1 MSTENE
7 TMIVNPYIAGSPVK
21 DAAMFFGREDVY
33 AWLRQHLRGAYQHN
47 AIVLYGERRS
57 GKTSVLYQ
65 MKDKLGDPL
74 YIPVL
79 LDLQGMGLEGID
91 GFLWEV
97 ARKIVLALRGVEGIP
112 PLERPARQDFE
123 HNPRQ
128 QFEDVF
134 LPPVIEALGQR
145 SLLLM
150 FDEANRLAEK
160 VQAGDLPPDIFDYLR
175 ALIQQ
180 TSRVNFLFSIGN
192 RLEADSRG
200 SSQLFN
206 LAVYRKIS
214 FLEQDYAEDLIIR
227 PVAPYYRCTRA
238 AIERIYQLT
247 SGQAYYS
254 QLVCHNLFT
263 RWTKDKPAQLDVA
276 DVEAVLPDVIEQGT
290 PNFQFVWEDSSP
302 VERAILA
309 ALADRAPQY
318 KAGVM
323 RRNLDRAMHR
333 AKLYPASGDVTSG
346 LRRLFERDVIN
357 DQEPYLFRIMLMQQW
372 ISKFRRLEWVREELG
387 EVAQQWEKIEEQ
399 RRAQAPTTGER
410 ALRWAAPIL
419 AALLVLILIGGV
431 ILRRQSTAALEAA
444 EARRATEVAQLIQ
457 ANSTQAAES
466 QILLNAASTKVA
478 EAVQSGD
485 NEQAIA
491 ARGTAEAL
499 VALNQALEAT
509 AISAAAV
516 KATAL
521 AQMEALTAATATP
534 EIVAPPPSDTPLP
547 TNTPTPLPTATIT
560 PPPTP
565 TATAT
570 ATPQPSLIT
579 SLQGVIAYP
588 AFGDGTY
595 DLYLGDVS
603 TGQSRF
609 FRRGAS
615 QPAFN
620 ALGTRIAFL
629 SWEGRARGIMTASR
643 NGDNEILISN
653 APEDKLPTW
662 SPDGRT
668 ILFFT
673 RRAGDRAS
681 ELYQTQADTPFT
693 RAENQRYLGE
703 GEYPSW
709 GATDQVTFRA
719 KGRRGVGLR
728 LASAGLNDIVTI
740 TDRDEDTAPALSSDG
755 QQLVFMSRRDGN
767 WEIYLIN
774 ADGSGLTRLTDD
786 PAQDGLPTWSPD
798 GRAIAYVSNTGGE
811 WAIWAVTPN
820 GRDRRKVITMAG
832 SPEGR
837 VFFDVANSTGW
848 TEERISWTP

>member
-1 MSTENE
+1 MSIENE

-97 ARKIVLALRGVEGIP
+97 ARKIVLALRGVEGFP

-123 HNPRQ
+123 RNPRQ

-160 VQAGDLPPDIFDYLR
+160 VQAGDLPPDVFDYLR

-247 SGQAYYS
+247 SGQAYYT

-346 LRRLFERDVIN
+346 LRRLFERDVTN

-419 AALLVLILIGGV
+419 AVLLVLVLIGGV

-457 ANSTQAAES
+457 ANSTQAAQS
-466 QILLNAASTKVA
+466 QAMLNAASTQAA
-478 EAVQSGD
+478 EAVQRGD
-485 NEQAIA
+485 DEQAAA
-491 ARGTAEAL
+491 ARSTAEAL
-499 VALNQALEAT
+499 VALNQALAAT
-509 AISAAAV
+509 ATSAAAA
-516 KATAL
+516 KTTAL
-521 AQMEALTAATATP
+521 AQLAALTAATATP
-534 EIVAPPPSDTPLP
+534 EIVTPPPSDTPLP
-547 TNTPTPLPTATIT
+547 SDTPTPLPTATNT

-570 ATPQPSLIT
+570 ATPQASLIT

-629 SWEGRARGIMTASR
+629 SWEGRARGIITASR

-681 ELYQTQADTPFT
+681 ELYQTQADASFT
-693 RAENQRYLGE
+693 RTEDQRYLGE

-709 GATDQVTFRA
+709 GATDQVVFRA
-719 KGRRGVGLR
+719 KGRTGVGLR

-755 QQLVFMSRRDGN
+755 QKLVFMSRRDGN

-774 ADGSGLTRLTDD
+774 ADGSDLTRLTDD

-811 WAIWAVTPN
+811 WAIWAVTLN
-820 GRDRRKVITMAG
+820 GRERRKVITMAG

>member
-1 MSTENE
+1 MSTETE
-7 TMIVNPYIAGSPVK
+7 TLIINPYIAGSPVK

-33 AWLRQHLRGAYQHN
+33 AWLRQHLRGAFQHN

-74 YIPVL
+74 YVPVL

-97 ARKIVLALRGVEGIP
+97 ARKVVLALRGVEGIP

-123 HNPRQ
+123 QNPRQ

-180 TSRVNFLFSIGN
+180 TNRVNFLFSIGN

-214 FLEQDYAEDLIIR
+214 FLEQDYSEDLIIR
-227 PVAPYYRCTRA
+227 PVAQHYRCTRA
-238 AIERIYQLT
+238 AIDRIYQLT
-247 SGQAYYS
+247 SGQAYYT

-263 RWTKDKPAQLDVA
+263 RWSKDKPAELDVA
-276 DVEAVLPDVIEQGT
+276 DVEAILPDVIEQGT

-309 ALADRAPQY
+309 ALADRTPQY

-323 RRNLDRAMHR
+323 RRNLDRAMHGV
-333 AKLYPASGDVTSG
+333 KLYPPSGDVTSG

-357 DQEPYLFRIMLMQQW
+357 DQEPYQFRVALMRQW

-387 EVAQQWEKIEEQ
+387 EVARQWEKIEEQ
-399 RRAQAPTTGER
+399 RRAKAPTAGER

-419 AALLVLILIGGV
+419 AVLLVLILIGGYF
-431 ILRRQSTAALEAA
+431 LRRQSTAALEAA

-466 QILLNAASTKVA
+466 QLLLNAASTQVA

-491 ARGTAEAL
+491 ARSTAEAL
-499 VALNQALEAT
+499 VALNEALEAT
-509 AISAAAV
+509 AVSAAAV

-521 AQMEALTAATATP
+521 AQIAALTVATATP
-534 EIVAPPPSDTPLP
+534 EIVAPPPPSDTPLP
-547 TNTPTPLPTATIT
+547 TNTSTPLPTNTST
-560 PPPTP
+560 PSPTP

-570 ATPQPSLIT
+570 PRASLVT
-579 SLQGVIAYP
+579 SLQGIIAYP

-595 DLYLGDVS
+595 DLYFGDVS
-603 TGQSRF
+603 TGQSQF

-629 SWEGRARGIMTASR
+629 SWEGRTRGIITMSR
-643 NGDNEILISN
+643 NGNNEILVSN

-673 RRAGDRAS
+673 RRSGNRAS
-681 ELYQTQADTPFT
+681 ELYQTLADAAFT
-693 RAENQRYLGE
+693 RAEDQRYLGE

-709 GATDQVTFRA
+709 GITDQVAFRA
-719 KGRRGVGLR
+719 KGRNGVGLR
-728 LASAGLNDIVTI
+728 LASGALNDIVTI
-740 TDRDEDTAPALSSDG
+740 TDRDEDTAPAVSSDG

-774 ADGSGLTRLTDD
+774 ADGSGLFRLTDD
-786 PAQDGLPTWSPD
+786 LAQDGLPTWSPD

-811 WAIWAVTPN
+811 WAIWAVTLN
-820 GRDRRKVITMAG
+820 GQERRKIITMAG
-832 SPEGR
+832 PPEGR

-848 TEERISWTP
+848 VEERISWTP